1 MLAAVVAANLALLGY
16 YKYYGF
22 AADTLAG
29 LLGRQVLPMRDIA
42 LPLGIS
48 FYTFQAMSYVI
59 DLYRRR
65 IEPQKNWF
73 LLALYISFFPQLVAG
88 PIVRYTDV
96 QAQLRSRAVTAQ
108 SFAFGTKRFLYGLAK
123 KVILA
128 NCFAAKADEVFALDP
143 ARGGHRRGLAGG
155 ALLRA
160 ADLL

>member
-1 MLAAVVAANLALLGY
+1 MYKRQTLNYLGGLALAPFSGRGRSLVLAAVVAANLALLGY

-73 LLALYISFFPQLVAG
+73 L
-88 PIVRYTDV
+88 DV
-96 QAQLRSRAVTAQ
+96 Y
-108 SFAFGTKRFLYGLAK
+108 KRQ
-123 KVILA
+123 
-128 NCFAAKADEVFALDP
+128 
-143 ARGGHRRGLAGG
+143 R
-155 ALLRA
+155 
-160 ADLL
+160 